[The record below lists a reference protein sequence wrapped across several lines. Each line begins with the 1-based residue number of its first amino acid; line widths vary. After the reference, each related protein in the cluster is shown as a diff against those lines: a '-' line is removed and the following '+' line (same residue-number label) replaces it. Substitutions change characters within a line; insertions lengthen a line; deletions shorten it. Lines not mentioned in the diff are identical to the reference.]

1 MESNLLENSLIHLLD
16 AVDRLDE
23 TIPDIISLKYSV
35 FHLWSGIRLLLEKRL
50 SDEHRSHIHSNKK
63 DTHHP
68 KINVDTGWDA
78 PLDFKD
84 LKEKLYAFCGM
95 DIDKYDYIL
104 NKIRKDYD
112 KIEHSKFRGSKV
124 QITSNLV
131 EVWPFIVDFIS
142 KHMNLSNDS
151 YSTNLF
157 DQTCEIMDTHLKF
170 IRDKKNEINDV
181 LLNQLKKSFY
191 AKPLKCPV
199 CLQDAI
205 PLLPNSD
212 QKYSCAFCN
221 NTTHWKQLALEC
233 GSDLNYVG
241 PFDCL
246 NCSSHGV
253 LQTKDQWIC
262 LSCCH
267 TWEFEQISI
276 CNMCGERLVWSQ
288 QNTPYCEDCK
298 RPV

>member
-1 MESNLLENSLIHLLD
+1 MESNLLENSLVHLLD

-50 SDEHRSHIHSNKK
+50 SDELRSRTCGDKS
-63 DTHHP
+63 DSHHP
-68 KINVDTGWDA
+68 QSRFTSSGDA

-84 LKEKLYAFCGM
+84 LKENLSALCGI
-95 DIDKYDYIL
+95 DIDKYDYVL

-112 KIEHSKFRGSKV
+112 KIENSQFRGSKV
-124 QITSNLV
+124 QIAGNLV

-142 KHMNLSNDS
+142 KHIGFANDS
-151 YSTNLF
+151 YSKNLF
-157 DQTCEIMDTHLKF
+157 AQTCEIMDTHLNF
-170 IRDKKNEINDV
+170 IRNKKNELNDV
-181 LLNQLKKSFY
+181 LLNQLKESYY

-212 QKYSCAFCN
+212 TNYSCSFCY
-221 NTTHWKQLALEC
+221 NTMHGEQLAFKC
-233 GSDLNYVG
+233 GSDLNYLG

-246 NCSSHGV
+246 NCSSQGV
-253 LQTKDQWIC
+253 LRTKDQWVC
-262 LSCCH
+262 LSCCQD
-267 TWEFEQISI
+267 WALEQISI
-276 CNMCGERLVWSQ
+276 CNLCGERLCWSQ
-288 QNTPYCEDCK
+288 QDTPYCNHCK
-298 RPV
+298 RS